1 MEGVLFDLDGVI
13 TDTAKFHFSAWC
25 VLARE
30 KIGVE
35 LPADFEADLKG
46 VSRLESLQ
54 RIIHFAGKTGVYSE
68 AQIQTFATEKNTNYL
83 KLINSLTKADILP
96 GIKALLD
103 ELQQHGVKLAVASA
117 SNNAPII
124 LDKLGLTAYFDTLV
138 DPQQIKNGKPAPDI
152 FLAAAQQ
159 LGIAP
164 EHCVGLE
171 DSIAGMTAINAA
183 HAVSVL
189 IGDPAEFPEAD
200 WVVPTTESLSYDLL
214 QKAYDAR

>member
-183 HAVSVL
+183 HIVSVL
-189 IGDPAEFPEAD
+189 IGDSAEFPEAD
-200 WVVPTTESLSYDLL
+200 WVVSTTKSLSYDLL
-214 QKAYDAR
+214 QKAYGAR